1 MINAIIQQ
9 SMGLVQYGIDR
20 RCATLPASQQWP
32 GAEHT
37 TSEAVATPTESGVL
51 LCPNSGAGRGLSMA
65 MLCGFGL
72 GASVRKAGGTA
83 SDVCSTPSPSY
94 AIEHADDGFSTPE
107 GAETM
112 TTVNTT
118 TTPTGNTIAHAL
130 RCILREVTPGQR
142 PYSGDS
148 YLPSHLIEAARAA
161 LSGHDQAA
169 HQHAHNA
176 ISTAAWHIARG
187 EAPKALARLRRA
199 QSHILASMEGG
210 AHHG

>member
-9 SMGLVQYGIDR
+9 GMGLVQYGIDR

-112 TTVNTT
+112 TTVETHN
-118 TTPTGNTIAHAL
+118 HAD
-130 RCILREVTPGQR
+130 RQHHSPCT
-142 PYSGDS
+142 
-148 YLPSHLIEAARAA
+148 A
-161 LSGHDQAA
+161 LH
-169 HQHAHNA
+169 
-176 ISTAAWHIARG
+176 
-187 EAPKALARLRRA
+187 LARSYTGPTSLQRRQLFA
-199 QSHILASMEGG
+199 QPLDRGRAGRVGTRPSSPP
-210 AHHG
+210 